1 MTPRARAQER
11 SGIKILPLGKCLEEL
26 PFGMNASRRLK
37 LRCQALM
44 VVLLALM
51 TQGSYGN
58 GVVVIDLE

>member
-1 MTPRARAQER
+1 
-11 SGIKILPLGKCLEEL
+11 LPLGKCLEEL

-58 GVVVIDLE
+58 GVVIIDLE